1 MVSRIPT
8 RFQCPC
14 SLPSKVD
21 RASTKG
27 RSDDCGSLRDNGLK
41 YIPRVAGIPE
51 LEPHVKKE
59 RRGFLH
65 HSTARLLCPRHLRD
79 YFDADRERFCRQI
92 LEASLVVTHNDWP
105 SFLFPNDSYN
115 PNRIDEYLL
124 RSSFMLAVRLSL
136 ALGCL
141 LIFFLVLSP
150 SLHRA
155 THRAERKSRKIS
167 WKKVHRRSLRHTR
180 GDTPNPCIC
189 RGLGKYFPILYLQL
203 TTYVS
208 SVAMY

>member
-65 HSTARLLCPRHLRD
+65 HLTACLLCPCHLRD
-79 YFDADRERFCRQI
+79 YFDANRERFCHQI
-92 LEASLVVTHNDWP
+92 LEASLVITHNDWP
-105 SFLFPNDSYN
+105 SFLFPNNSYN

-124 RSSFMLAVRLSL
+124 RSSFMLAVHLLL

-155 THRAERKSRKIS
+155 THCTERKSRKIS
-167 WKKVHRRSLRHTR
+167 RKKVHCQSLRHTQ

-203 TTYVS
+203 MTYVS
-208 SVAMY
+208 SVTMY